1 MSQKLTP
8 ADHKWIAKFI
18 PYAPELEGK
27 TAEVYNRFS
36 GVKVQTTALV
46 SAITNTVLLI
56 YENLQNARNLAQIHP
71 DLKPTNAVMNFDRG
85 KYIVLKLDSNV
96 YSKIID

>member
-8 ADHKWIAKFI
+8 ADQKWIAKFI
-18 PYAPELEGK
+18 PNASELEDK
-27 TAEVYNRFS
+27 TAEVYNPLS
-36 GVKVQTTALV
+36 GEVVNTTALV
-46 SAITNTVLLI
+46 AAVTSTVLLI
-56 YENLQNARNLAQIHP
+56 YQNLQSARNPARIHP

-96 YSKIID
+96 YLKVID